1 LFERFEDFVQT
12 FTIRRGKNRT
22 RDEIEDQTVGE
33 FKVFDYYEEKKISP
47 QNRIRARFIYALAA
61 KLTHFDYNLI
71 SLGNIQSVSF
81 TQQSQRSITT

>member
-33 FKVFDYYEEKKISP
+33 FKVFDYYEEKKIGL

-61 KLTHFDYNLI
+61 ITY
-71 SLGNIQSVSF
+71 SL
-81 TQQSQRSITT
+81 RL